1 MGFVLAILALGFLIV
16 VHEAGHYVVAR
27 WCKMRVERFSVG
39 FGPGILKHKNKHG
52 TIFQLAPIPFGGF
65 VEIRGMNIAE
75 EVDPEDLQAYPNRPA
90 WQRFLTILAGPA
102 TNYISAIFL
111 AFGLYTCHGQ
121 PSDTYYVG
129 ALMDD
134 FDAKG
139 KLEPL
144 DRIIAVDGVPMFAPD
159 SVTLTEI
166 VAKKNGKPLVITV
179 VRRDTVPITVTIH
192 PKLDGETKTPFAIP
206 VRAPQLPVLE
216 REAVYRAASVIA
228 ALDHR
233 LFVDERRTLDKLRG
247 ALDVADGPAIAIED
261 RFKLVRDDNNRPR
274 YLLGIRPTPD
284 IVPVGVGK
292 AAKDAIV
299 FPVLQTK
306 VILGGLR
313 DIFVGKEEMD
323 AGGPVRIVSEFQSAF
338 DKGLPDGIM
347 LLMALSVYLGLFNL
361 FPLPALDGGRL
372 VFLTYEMVT
381 RRRANPKIETMVHMG
396 GIMVLMVVMILVTLG
411 DVGVF

>member
-52 TIFQLAPIPFGGF
+52 TVFQLAPLPFGGF

-75 EVDPEDLQAYPNRPA
+75 EVDPEDVQAYPNRPA

-129 ALMDD
+129 NVMDG

-139 KLEPL
+139 KLEVN

-159 SVTLTEI
+159 SSRLSEV
-166 VAKKNGKPLVITV
+166 VGKKAGKPIDITV
-179 VRRDTVPITVTIH
+179 LRGHVQVVTVSIH
-192 PKLDGETKTPFAIP
+192 PKLNTDPKLELPE
-206 VRAPQLPVLE
+206 RAAQLDAATRE
-216 REAVYRAASVIA
+216 RIYRAGVMLAS
-228 ALDHR
+228 LDR
-233 LFVDERRTLDKLRG
+233 RMLSDERRVFDKLREG
-247 ALDVADGPAIAIED
+247 LALPDALATTIESD
-261 RFKLVRDDNNRPR
+261 AGLVRSEDNRPR
-274 YLLGIRPTPD
+274 YLLGIQPTPD
-284 IVPVGVGK
+284 IVPVGVGE
-292 AAKDAIV
+292 AAKDSLT
-299 FPVLQTK
+299 FPVIQTK
-306 VILGGLR
+306 LILGGLR
-313 DIFVGKEEMD
+313 DIFTGKEEAD
-323 AGGPVRIVSEFQSAF
+323 PGGPVRIVSEFRSAF
-338 DKGLPDGIM
+338 DRGLPDGIK
-347 LLMALSVYLGLFNL
+347 LLMMLSVYLGLFNL

-372 VFLTYEMVT
+372 VFLAYEMIT

-411 DVGVF
+411 DVGVL